1 MEPISPPGKAPATQY
16 APSTPTDWSPPP
28 KNVAEALDQLAEVQN
43 TPVPAGEV
51 PYSPAVPGDWSPSP
65 TEVAQAL
72 DQLAAQAQGEVT
84 AVTASAPLASSGGP
98 TPNITIS
105 PATDA
110 APGSMSAAD
119 KTKLDNLA
127 ATTVP
132 YTPTTPG
139 DWSPAPSQVGAAL
152 DQLAARPQG
161 GGGTSNVFVWRQNAV
176 SPVAPVYG
184 TLQGAYDAAIATG
197 IPCVIFVDS
206 SLAPSNTSYSGT
218 GTFDFSNITL
228 QGSVPG
234 GGATMVFGDNIGNTA
249 VVSHLRHVKDLV
261 IYNNGT
267 GTPITIT
274 SGDESWIFENVSLAN
289 QVATPFILIDGTS
302 EGSLEIIAYQRTA
315 FQGTGCIR
323 LIQNASFDTL
333 LYEGSSLSNDVL
345 SDDGTSSVTIAI
357 DLQSSFDASQVGFS
371 STIDF
376 EQIDDLPT
384 GIFVWSNGNRG
395 PYIYPTFEQAFNAA
409 TNFNGNGAVVIC
421 DGGGTIQPVT
431 GGGVYSGNNIT
442 IQGRAPGA
450 LDTITIA
457 EGAQFDNNTDL
468 FFENISIYTNMS
480 ATPAWTPNSRQLFL
494 NGVTLYGTSTVA
506 FCSGAN
512 GGAVIFAKDTTF
524 GGNAGNEPLATD
536 GHALEIHLSG
546 SSTLNDNT
554 IRGADLFYLVTNAE
568 SAITLPQTG
577 FTGTVTLVRSDK
589 ANLVDFTPGTPGN
602 WPIPAPA
609 TVQDAIDTIAANTIT
624 KYHPIVPGNV
634 KTLTSGVPTNL
645 LQIDI
650 TQTINPPYVDPDYSF
665 ACKLFFACECTDGNA
680 VQIRQGDCNAAVAY
694 NHNTTTFATSQA
706 VNATAAITDGGT
718 LTVVFS
724 WATSGTIATLQ
735 VTATSSLSPTE
746 FDFHYF
752 SNHATHPFTY
762 L

>member
-218 GTFDFSNITL
+218 GSFDFSNITL

-289 QVATPFILIDGTS
+289 QVATPFILIDGTGGEANLS
-302 EGSLEIIAYQRTA
+302 FIGYA
-315 FQGTGCIR
+315 GTSIGGTSCIR
-323 LIQNASFDTL
+323 LINSGSFNAS
-333 LYEGSSLSNDVL
+333 LYETSSITSDAL
-345 SDDGTSSVTIAI
+345 SDDGTGSVDVGI
-357 DLQSSFDASQVGFS
+357 DLSSRFDRSQAGFS
-371 STIDF
+371 GQLQFDQLDI
-376 EQIDDLPT
+376 LPT
-384 GIFVWSNGNRG
+384 GVFVWRNNRRA
-395 PYIYPTFEQAFNAA
+395 PYVYPTFNDALVAA
-409 TNFNGNGAVVIC
+409 QNYNRPATVLC
-421 DGGGTIQPVT
+421 DGGGTINAGSYDT
-431 GGGVYSGNNIT
+431 TNIT
-442 IQGRAPGA
+442 VRGYAPNQA
-450 LDTITIA
+450 DTIFLN
-457 EGAQFDNNTDL
+457 EGVLFNNDTDL
-468 FFENISIYTNMS
+468 VFENISINTNMS

-494 NGVTLYGTSTVA
+494 KDVSLYGQGTA
-506 FCSGAN
+506 PFCSGAN